1 MSIIKRLIWGSCLVM
16 VCTGPALAGEVN
28 VYSARKEA
36 LIKPLLERFSAATG
50 IEANLVTAKADALLK
65 RLEAEGINSPADLFI
80 TVDAG
85 RLHRARVADLLQP
98 VTSPVLAA
106 AIPAHLRDGDGYW
119 YGLSLRTRPIMY
131 ALDRVSPADL
141 STYEALAGAQ
151 WKGRICMR
159 SSGNIYNQSLVASMI
174 TVHGAQWTEEWV
186 KKLVSNFA
194 RPPHGGDR
202 DQIKGAAAGECDVA
216 VANNYY
222 LARMLYAGK
231 DDAERAA
238 ARKVAIFWP
247 NQNGRGT
254 HVNVSG
260 AGVTR
265 AAPNRANAIKLLEF
279 LVSDESQRWYAEV
292 NYEYPVKPG
301 ISPSAALNGFGAF
314 KADSLSLQSLG
325 ENNIPAV
332 EIMDRAGWK

>member
-1 MSIIKRLIWGSCLVM
+1 
-16 VCTGPALAGEVN
+16 
-28 VYSARKEA
+28 
-36 LIKPLLERFSAATG
+36 
-50 IEANLVTAKADALLK
+50 
-65 RLEAEGINSPADLFI
+65 
-80 TVDAG
+80 VDAG

-106 AIPAHLRDGDGYW
+106 AIPVHLRDREGYW